1 MAALHQARFVG
12 SPTSPPLGSPARKQS
27 QSPGGTLK
35 VEMFDTAKAK
45 KPKAKPPPPD
55 LSSLLAPIS
64 SVSAAKPVTRSA
76 PKPVPKDPPSLLK
89 KPPRATT
96 PPKADSDAPPVSIVF
111 PPPPSKLPPPQP
123 KPKSPPPS
131 KPWFTSDDAQEPP
144 TERSTRRM
152 KKASQAKAAASTP
165 EEKQPLLI
173 STTNSSSHEKAES
186 MTKPLLEEVY
196 ISSDGVV
203 KTSSSPTTTEGTSP
217 LGGRR
222 KSLAT
227 KLMLSKTLP
236 QYVLPY
242 VLRTV
247 LAMWT
252 DMRIHFHPS
261 DLNKSYKSD
270 NTAVTG
276 RRMRAFERLTLGT
289 IQFDTV
295 CRLLTDSD
303 MLASEAIAADGLEVL
318 ITLFPTVLYSDKSQ
332 TRVGCV
338 ARALRIKQLK
348 QRCVETH
355 PDSELVHFAA
365 EQLNMGVLCLM
376 LKARF
381 RQLEKL
387 HGRDW
392 KVSARRARSKGV

>member
-1 MAALHQARFVG
+1 MLDPFGWAAAKE
-12 SPTSPPLGSPARKQS
+12 A
-27 QSPGGTLK
+27 
-35 VEMFDTAKAK
+35 AKADAAYK
-45 KPKAKPPPPD
+45 LDGKRAI
-55 LSSLLAPIS
+55 AAC
-64 SVSAAKPVTRSA
+64 SALITICAGY
-76 PKPVPKDPPSLLK
+76 D
-89 KPPRATT
+89 
-96 PPKADSDAPPVSIVF
+96 
-111 PPPPSKLPPPQP
+111 
-123 KPKSPPPS
+123 
-131 KPWFTSDDAQEPP
+131 E
-144 TERSTRRM
+144 
-152 KKASQAKAAASTP
+152 ASHQ
-165 EEKQPLLI
+165 
-173 STTNSSSHEKAES
+173 
-186 MTKPLLEEVY
+186 
-196 ISSDGVV
+196 
-203 KTSSSPTTTEGTSP
+203 
-217 LGGRR
+217 R
-222 KSLAT
+222 KSLAIDLHALESVLQVT

-295 CRLLTDSD
+295 CRLLTDSE

-392 KVSARRARSKGV
+392 KVSARRARSKGM